1 MKKVLTILALT
12 ITTSVF
18 AQGVTMEFE
27 RERGTQSPNTMSNT
41 IKVAPY
47 IKFDNGVK
55 ADIMFAGSK
64 DDGQVKGSNN
74 PLENQIEARVQKMWE
89 IGYGVKAG
97 ARVSVGEMVNGVYNS
112 AGTSQTFA
120 YYTIEPKA
128 SYGLT
133 KDLSLAAAW
142 RYRNSF
148 NDTYAYQTRTWKVG
162 ADYALTKKDE
172 IGARYLVKR
181 GDFNSNGVELTY
193 SRAF

>member
-1 MKKVLTILALT
+1 
-12 ITTSVF
+12 
-18 AQGVTMEFE
+18 
-27 RERGTQSPNTMSNT
+27 
-41 IKVAPY
+41 
-47 IKFDNGVK
+47 
-55 ADIMFAGSK
+55 
-64 DDGQVKGSNN
+64 
-74 PLENQIEARVQKMWE
+74 
-89 IGYGVKAG
+89 
-97 ARVSVGEMVNGVYNS
+97 
-112 AGTSQTFA
+112 
-120 YYTIEPKA
+120 
-128 SYGLT
+128 LT